1 MGRLTGIS
9 VTLFVSMVLAM
20 VMLVSLWFYLP
31 QWLGWVQ
38 DGADLIEDVI
48 VSIPVPERYNNL
60 VRIYASDDKIVLLL
74 FTIIARILLGLAGN
88 LFTRFTRRDSYH
100 VATPGLISSTAS
112 MISTLMLSFV
122 LAIMMLSTLALTAE
136 GVLHAM
142 LDAADYVEDML
153 AQLPLPGRWTAGIR
167 YIISDE
173 KILLLF
179 FTIVAR
185 LGIAVVATSITSAMG
200 GGKPRIVAPA

>member
-74 FTIIARILLGLAGN
+74 FTIIARILLGLVGT